1 MHAESSPD
9 ERFALRQVACAHG
22 RVAWREAGEGLPLI
36 LLHGI
41 GSGSGAFSGQLEGLA
56 SAFRVIAWDAP
67 GYGGSDPLHNPTPLA
82 ADYAQV
88 LADFALQLGLTEA
101 IVLGHSLGAMVA
113 AAWAAQPTL
122 PLRALV
128 LASPARGYGQATPE
142 VRASKFRERA
152 DLVARLGITGLAE
165 QRSAGLCAPGAP
177 ASVVAQVSRH
187 MARATA
193 SGYLQAAHMLAHD
206 DLLTH
211 LHRMIEQKPIPVSVM
226 CGELDRVTPLDAC
239 AEVARSIGAP
249 FVPLHRVAHAC
260 YVEDPA
266 QFNEAL
272 LALLTPVVRQVV
284 SADVNPLVPPAR
296 GAAHV

>member
-1 MHAESSPD
+1 MLAMHAEPNPD
-9 ERFALRQVACAHG
+9 DRFALRQVACAHG
-22 RVAWREAGEGLPLI
+22 RVAWREAGDGLPLI

-41 GSGSGAFSGQLEGLA
+41 GSGSGAFSGQLEGL
-56 SAFRVIAWDAP
+56 SSVFRVIAWDAP

-82 ADYAQV
+82 VDYAQV
-88 LADFALQLGLTEA
+88 LADFTHQLELSAA
-101 IVLGHSLGAMVA
+101 IVLGHSLGALVA

-122 PLRALV
+122 TLRALV
-128 LASPARGYGQATPE
+128 LASPARGYGQAAPE
-142 VRASKFRERA
+142 VRARKFRERA
-152 DLVARLGITGLAE
+152 DLVARLGINGLAE
-165 QRSAGLCAPGAP
+165 ERSAGLCAPGAP
-177 ASVVAQVSRH
+177 ANVIAQVRHH

-211 LHRMIEQKPIPVSVM
+211 LRQVQVPVSVM

-239 AEVARSIGAP
+239 AEVARAVGAP
-249 FVPLHRVAHAC
+249 YVPLRKVAHAC

-272 LALLTPVVRQVV
+272 LSLVRPVC
-284 SADVNPLVPPAR
+284 